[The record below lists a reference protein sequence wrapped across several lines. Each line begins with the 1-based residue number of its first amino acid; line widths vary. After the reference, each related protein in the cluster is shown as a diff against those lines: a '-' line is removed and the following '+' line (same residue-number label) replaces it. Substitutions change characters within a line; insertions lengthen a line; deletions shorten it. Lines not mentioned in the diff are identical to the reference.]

1 MNDIGKYK
9 PAVSR
14 HVLMFL
20 AGFLWICVGTML
32 VFLAYSWLA
41 SASDAVFWMFSGIG
55 FIAVLLI
62 HHLKFLKIV
71 NQNLERISMMNE
83 KQCLF
88 AFISWKS
95 YLVILIMVLLGVAL
109 RHSEI
114 PRHYLAILYTGIGL
128 ALILSSVRYMR
139 VYFLEL
145 KKHREL

>member
-1 MNDIGKYK
+1 MRPVTNLPINGSPFRFKGSSVVTAAAYILI
-9 PAVSR
+9 STS
-14 HVLMFL
+14 LFL
-20 AGFLWICVGTML
+20 
-32 VFLAYSWLA
+32 
-41 SASDAVFWMFSGIG
+41 GIG
-55 FIAVLLI
+55 FVVALLI
-62 HHLKFLKIV
+62 HHFKFLKIV
-71 NQNLERISMMNE
+71 NQNLERIGMMNE

-95 YLVILIMVLLGVAL
+95 YLIIFIMVILGIVL

-145 KKHREL
+145 KKHRKL